1 MLFST
6 DLLKQFLEDME
17 AYCSVSRVVRGRGR
31 GRGRGV
37 VELCGGGVVCVGV
50 WCGGVMW
57 GVCVWWCVEVV
68 EWSGV
73 GVVGV
78 CSVLIVRIAYVCV

>member
-17 AYCSVSRVVRGRGR
+17 AYCSVSGVVRGR

-50 WCGGVMW
+50 
-57 GVCVWWCVEVV
+57 
-68 EWSGV
+68 
-73 GVVGV
+73 
-78 CSVLIVRIAYVCV
+78 